1 MKILI
6 IDDSKVMRNMI
17 QRVVG
22 ASGISAV
29 FAEAGNG
36 QEGLAA
42 ADDTIDLIL
51 CDWNM
56 PEMNGIDF
64 LREYRG
70 SGGEVP
76 VVMVTTE
83 THATKVQEATNAGAN
98 GFIAKPFT
106 PDGVAAEIK
115 KACPD
120 LATG

>member
-17 QRVVG
+17 QRVIG
-22 ASGISAV
+22 ASGISAE
-29 FAEAGNG
+29 FTEAANG
-36 QEGLAA
+36 QEGLTSV
-42 ADDTIDLIL
+42 DPSLDLIL

-64 LREYRG
+64 LREYRS

-76 VVMVTTE
+76 VIMVTTE
-83 THATKVQEATNAGAN
+83 THATKIQEATNAGAN